1 MSDGIAPDGI
11 ASNGLASDGIV
22 FDGISS
28 DGELCLLT
36 MHYDVLPYYV
46 MSIDDILSN
55 CFCQVLLSFSSQTL
69 RGITNFS
76 SFYCCCLEEPLS
88 AILAPLLREPLTHA
102 RFVGLLVLGPTSLYL
117 HLRAFHFLPK
127 KVHRNQIDLVHCNYI
142 YTWILVMIL
151 MYNQIADN

>member
-1 MSDGIAPDGI
+1 MS
-11 ASNGLASDGIV
+11 N
-22 FDGISS
+22 
-28 DGELCLLT
+28 
-36 MHYDVLPYYV
+36 
-46 MSIDDILSN
+46 DDILSN
-55 CFCQVLLSFSSQTL
+55 CFCQDLLSFSSQTF

-127 KVHRNQIDLVHCNYI
+127 KVHRNQIDHVTACFFS
-142 YTWILVMIL
+142 
-151 MYNQIADN
+151 DNSNVQSITDNEDLAESGAS